1 MIRFSANI
9 GFLWSELPMLERIA
23 AAGRAG
29 FTAVEMHWPYDT
41 PAAEL
46 AAACRSAGVTVLGLN
61 TPVGNAQAGEFGLGA
76 LPGREADFAQA
87 MELSL
92 SYAAA
97 LGAPFVHAMAGDADA
112 KSPAARRT
120 LVGNLQVAADRAAGQ
135 GTGLLLEAL
144 NPRDRPGYFYH
155 RVEDAVAILEEV
167 GRPNVKLMFDI
178 YHVGVA
184 QGDVIMRLRRLLPF
198 VGHIQIAAVPSRA
211 EPDEGEI
218 AYDRV
223 LRAVDGLGYDGWIG
237 CEYKPRNGT
246 DAGLGWPSAL
256 GFPLARHGRN

>member
-9 GFLWSELPMLERIA
+9 GFLWAERPMTERIA

-29 FTAVEMHWPYDT
+29 FRAVEMHWPYDT

-46 AAACRSAGVTVLGLN
+46 AAACRDAGVEVVGLN
-61 TPVGNAQAGEFGLGA
+61 TLPGKPGEFGLGA
-76 LPGREADFAQA
+76 LVGRERDFAEA
-87 MELSL
+87 IELAVGFAS
-92 SYAAA
+92 A

-112 KSPAARRT
+112 GNPAARRT
-120 LVGNLQVAADRAAGQ
+120 LVANLRAAADRAARDKV
-135 GTGLLLEAL
+135 GLLLEAL
-144 NPRDRPGYFYH
+144 NPRDRAGYFYH
-155 RVEDAVAILEEV
+155 RVEDALSILEEV

-178 YHVGVA
+178 YHVSVA
-184 QGDVIMRLRRLLPF
+184 QGDVLKRLEVMLPH

-223 LRAVDGLGYDGWIG
+223 LRTIEALGYGGWIG
-237 CEYKPRNGT
+237 AEYKPRSGT
-246 DAGLGWPSAL
+246 DAGLGWPATL
-256 GFPLARHGRN
+256 GFPLR

>member
-9 GFLWSELPMLERIA
+9 GFLWADRPMTERIL

-29 FTAVEMHWPYDT
+29 FRAVEMHWPYDT

-46 AAACRSAGVTVLGLN
+46 AAACRVAGVAALGLN
-61 TPVGNAQAGEFGLGA
+61 TPVGRAGEFGLGA
-76 LPGREADFAQA
+76 LSGREQDFAA
-87 MELSL
+87 AVELAVGCAST
-92 SYAAA
+92 

-112 KSPAARRT
+112 GDPAARRT
-120 LVGNLQVAADRAAGQ
+120 LVANLRAAADRAARDDVS
-135 GTGLLLEAL
+135 LLLEAI
-144 NPRDRPGYFYH
+144 NPRDRASYFYH
-155 RVEDAVAILEEV
+155 RVEDALSILEEV
-167 GRPNVKLMFDI
+167 GRPNIKLMFDV

-184 QGDVIMRLRRLLPF
+184 QGDVLKRLAAVLPH

-223 LRAVDGLGYDGWIG
+223 LQAIDGMGYAGWIG
-237 CEYKPRNGT
+237 AEYKPRQDT
-246 DAGLGWPSAL
+246 EAGLGWPAKL
-256 GFPLARHGRN
+256 GFPLG